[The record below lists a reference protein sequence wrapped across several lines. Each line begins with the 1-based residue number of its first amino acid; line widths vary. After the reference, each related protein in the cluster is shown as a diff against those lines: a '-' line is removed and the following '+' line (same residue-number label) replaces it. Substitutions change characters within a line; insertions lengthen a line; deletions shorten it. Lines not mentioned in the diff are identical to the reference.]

1 MCIRDRNSAVNAS
14 STYTSN
20 GTSVTGSYGTLTIG
34 ADGSYTY
41 TADHADAD
49 ALDAGDIVTDVFVY
63 TINDGDATDTA
74 NLTITVTGVNDTPT
88 AQNDVGVI
96 LEDQTLTVANGTNA
110 NVTSSYDATGE
121 HSGDVLDT
129 SSSSHKDSDLDASQ
143 L

>member
-1 MCIRDRNSAVNAS
+1 MNAS

-63 TINDGDATDTA
+63 TITDSQNATATA

-96 LEDQTLTVANGTNA
+96 LEDETLN
-110 NVTSSYDATGE
+110 Y
-121 HSGDVLDT
+121 
-129 SSSSHKDSDLDASQ
+129 SQ
-143 L
+143 QKFYFHLKLKFFLYLRKLVFLLVFY